1 MAVAGRSGRSQT
13 SMLGGDAYT
22 KDVSMLKRVLDIVF
36 AIVLGIILTPLAL
49 IIALAIQLEAR
60 GPVLY
65 NSERV
70 GKDGKRFFY
79 HRLRRVK
86 GTPGQAP
93 YEHTRVGRFIGNLSL
108 DEIPV
113 LWNILKGEL
122 SFVGPRPEKP
132 DLVDLDDPDWQK
144 ILTVKPGLMSLGGL
158 TFLDKFNQT
167 SVQDRIQPDVY
178 YVENRSIFLDIRIL
192 VKTLYFWVRMGH
204 LKGKY

>member
-1 MAVAGRSGRSQT
+1 
-13 SMLGGDAYT
+13 
-22 KDVSMLKRVLDIVF
+22 MLKRVFDLIF
-36 AIVLGIILTPLAL
+36 AIVFGIIFAPVAL

-70 GKDGKRFFY
+70 GKNGKLFFY

-86 GTPGQAP
+86 GSP
-93 YEHTRVGRFIGNLSL
+93 YEMPYEYTRVGRFIGNLSL
-108 DEIPV
+108 DEIPA

-122 SFVGPRPEKP
+122 SVVGPRPEKP
-132 DLVDLDDPDWQK
+132 DKVDLDDPDWQK
-144 ILTVKPGLMSLGGL
+144 ILIVKPGFMSLGGL

-167 SVQDRIQPDVY
+167 SVKDRIQPDVY
-178 YVENRSIFLDIRIL
+178 YVENHSFLLDMKIL
-192 VKTLYFWVRMGH
+192 VKTLYFLIRMGH